1 MKSRKK
7 RGDVI
12 HANSLY
18 RQNKLTQL
26 TAEISDESESI
37 SSEENTDGRFESGDF
52 DISKDDFL
60 CGYAGEP
67 EYNKEELKSMEF
79 SDDTKRDSNEEE
91 TDLNPS
97 RQENLHWCKCSDCT
111 VMPTFIECRCCK
123 KFKNLLDDEL
133 SSGCITNH
141 EAIDTLILSKS
152 DLEIAFIVANF
163 SNILNG
169 RSNTHLK
176 CLPKGPPLL
185 VARRHF

>member
-1 MKSRKK
+1 MRSRKK

-18 RQNKLTQL
+18 RQYKLTQL
-26 TAEISDESESI
+26 TVEISHESESL
-37 SSEENTDGRFESGDF
+37 SSEGNTDGRFESGDF
-52 DISKDDFL
+52 NISKDDFL
-60 CGYAGEP
+60 CGYVGEP
-67 EYNKEELKSMEF
+67 EYNKEELKPMEF
-79 SDDTKRDSNEEE
+79 SDDTKSDSNEEE

-123 KFKNLLDDEL
+123 KFKDLLVDEL
-133 SSGCITNH
+133 SSGCVTNH
-141 EAIDTLILSKS
+141 EAINTLILNKS
-152 DLEIAFIVANF
+152 DLEIAFIVADF

-169 RSNTHLK
+169 RSKTHLK
-176 CLPKGPPLL
+176 CLPKGLPLL